1 MPIRTS
7 GGRAGRTSS
16 WSNRVVAVASLLVG
30 VSVAHVCED
39 FVYGV
44 PQKFG
49 IDVAPAAVL
58 TGVVYAVHAVLIA
71 LAARGQSVGY
81 VGNLAAGVGWFLAAA
96 LDHLGEVLFDS
107 PYRAGFVSKALE
119 VGIMLAGLA
128 LAGVSFLAWW
138 QGGKLRGH

>member
-1 MPIRTS
+1 MGDEADARLVQ
-7 GGRAGRTSS
+7 S
-16 WSNRVVAVASLLVG
+16 WQPWVVGVAALLVG

-44 PQKFG
+44 PERFG
-49 IDVAPAAVL
+49 VAVAPAAVL
-58 TGVVYAVHAVLIA
+58 VGLAYAIHVILIA
-71 LAARGQSVGY
+71 LAARGEALGY
-81 VGNLAAGVGWFLAAA
+81 LGNLAAGVGWLLAAA

-128 LAGVSFLAWW
+128 LATVSFLAW
-138 QGGKLRGH
+138 RARATRT